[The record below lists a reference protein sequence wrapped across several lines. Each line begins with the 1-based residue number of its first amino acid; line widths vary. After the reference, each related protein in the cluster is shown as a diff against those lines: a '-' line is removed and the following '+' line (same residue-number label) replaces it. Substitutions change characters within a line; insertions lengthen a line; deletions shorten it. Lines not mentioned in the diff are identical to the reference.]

1 MPGGEVEHLPFDS
14 DRALLDAD
22 IVIFEPTLGVHL
34 PEKTYKGKPSFDENS
49 SFRIQRHLAHWR
61 TELRECL
68 DAGKLVVVFL
78 SRPVNVFFRT
88 GEETITG
95 TGLDMQRVNIVKPAS
110 SYDAIPRDWKVRTRS
125 GREISPAGDLGFL
138 ATYWTEFGP
147 SSAYEVTLTG
157 EFTHPLLKTRTGT
170 SLVGAAMVSGAL
182 VEIRKTLRSN
192 VDATP
197 PPEWAHAPEYE
208 LPQETRLYAQIL
220 DCAERIEELRAQ
232 RSTLDEDLREA
243 GTLRALLYARGKN
256 SKPRCLR
263 RSTFSDS
270 PRRTSSTPS
279 RSSMENI
286 RHLASTFRTSLS
298 SSAIR
303 YCSFTGERC
312 AVVFSKDNEIQWS
325 AASKDF
331 SYDVLRFGD
340 LDPETY
346 AADAFSGKALPTEM
360 RTAPLEAWI
369 EDEVSVRAVVQ
380 EDSMPM
386 PKLNAVLTLLW
397 LEEAYEDE
405 EGDY

>member
-243 GTLRALLYARGKN
+243 GTLRALLYARGKELEAAVLEALDLFGFSAKN
-256 SKPRCLR
+256 FVDAESEFDGEHSSLSEHVSDFAVIKRHPLLQLHRRTMRCCLFEGQRDPMVGRIEGLQLR
-263 RSTFSDS
+263 R
-270 PRRTSSTPS
+270 P
-279 RSSMENI
+279 
-286 RHLASTFRTSLS
+286 
-298 SSAIR
+298 
-303 YCSFTGERC
+303 
-312 AVVFSKDNEIQWS
+312 Q
-325 AASKDF
+325 
-331 SYDVLRFGD
+331 
-340 LDPETY
+340 
-346 AADAFSGKALPTEM
+346 
-360 RTAPLEAWI
+360 
-369 EDEVSVRAVVQ
+369 VRG
-380 EDSMPM
+380 P
-386 PKLNAVLTLLW
+386 
-397 LEEAYEDE
+397 
-405 EGDY
+405 